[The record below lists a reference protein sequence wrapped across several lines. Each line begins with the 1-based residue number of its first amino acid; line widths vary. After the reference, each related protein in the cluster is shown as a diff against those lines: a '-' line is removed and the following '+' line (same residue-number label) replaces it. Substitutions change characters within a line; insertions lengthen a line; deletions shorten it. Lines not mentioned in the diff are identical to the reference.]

1 MGSTKH
7 AKLTNMYGYAF
18 PITGFLSFFL
28 VIILGSPSNLFI
40 TLPVMFGP
48 ILLVLL
54 SYVIVRYLP
63 VTCSKPG
70 CHGRMM
76 VTRSRKSTFIVENRY
91 KCQDCGSIYRSDT
104 FWPESRGHGGGGGGG
119 P

>member
-1 MGSTKH
+1 MDPKKH
-7 AKLTNMYGYAF
+7 AQLMNIFGYAF
-18 PITGFLSFFL
+18 PITVFLSFFL
-28 VIILGSPSNLFI
+28 VMILGSTSKKFI
-40 TLPVMFGP
+40 TIPVMFGAF
-48 ILLVLL
+48 LLALL

-63 VTCSKPG
+63 VYCDKPG

-76 VTRSRKSTFIVENRY
+76 VTRSRKSTNIVENIY

-104 FWPESRGHGGGGGGG
+104 FWPKSGGHGGGGG